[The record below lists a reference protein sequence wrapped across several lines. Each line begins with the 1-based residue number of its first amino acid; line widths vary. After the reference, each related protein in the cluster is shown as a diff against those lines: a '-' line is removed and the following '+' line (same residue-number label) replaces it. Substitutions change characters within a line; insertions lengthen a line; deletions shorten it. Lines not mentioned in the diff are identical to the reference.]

1 LEEQFMT
8 TNRGICFGWFARVS
22 LLLML
27 LMMPAVPSVWGRQ
40 ADPDPGGGPGAGAA
54 DRESMRDDLQ
64 ETIEIYMVARMKR
77 SLNLT
82 DQQERVVI
90 PLVEELNS
98 SRREMNKRRRL
109 TVMKLRPLLE
119 DQTSPDQEIAKLV
132 GQLDDAD
139 RHFRDKELENRQRI
153 RQSLSPRQL
162 AQFIL
167 FMERFRQEMEDRLR
181 RIQQGDGPGPGP
193 GGPRRNPPPPSWQ
206 RPRR

>member
-1 LEEQFMT
+1 MT

-27 LMMPAVPSVWGRQ
+27 MMLPAVPSAWGRQ
-40 ADPDPGGGPGAGAA
+40 TDPDPDPGGGPGAGAA

-119 DQTSPDQEIAKLV
+119 DQTSSDQEIAKLL

-153 RQSLSPRQL
+153 RESLSPRQQ
-162 AQFIL
+162 AQFML

-181 RIQQGDGPGPGP
+181 RIQQGDGPGLGP
-193 GGPRRNPPPPSWQ
+193 GGPRRNPPPPSRQ

>member
-1 LEEQFMT
+1 MT
-8 TNRGICFGWFARVS
+8 KNRTTVS
-22 LLLML
+22 VWLAAGSL
-27 LMMPAVPSVWGRQ
+27 LMMLALPAVPSVWARQ
-40 ADPDPGGGPGAGAA
+40 SDRDPGGDPGPGAAN
-54 DRESMRDDLQ
+54 RESMRDDLQ

-82 DQQERVVI
+82 EQQERVVI
-90 PLVEELNS
+90 PLVEDLNS
-98 SRREMNKRRRL
+98 SRRAMNQRRRL

-119 DQTSPDQEIAKLV
+119 DENSSDQEIARLV

-139 RHFRDKELENRQRI
+139 RQFRDKELKNREKI
-153 RQSLSPRQL
+153 RESLSPRQQ

-181 RIQQGDGPGPGP
+181 RIQQGDGVEPAR
-193 GGPRRNPPPPSWQ
+193 PRRDPPPPAWQ